1 MKGDVIKLKVDVFVN
16 VENGMLGL
24 VLVIFKVGEI
34 KLNICIYICCNWFKW
49 FFSNFNFFVWNNNFS
64 FVIFVWVFVWYKW
77 IC

>member
-34 KLNICIYICCNWFKW
+34 KLNICIYICYNWFM
-49 FFSNFNFFVWNNNFS
+49 
-64 FVIFVWVFVWYKW
+64 
-77 IC
+77 